1 MYHRVD
7 TRHPT
12 EVEIEVAQLC
22 HAMFPAGDRA
32 LVSRVFGWA
41 TTCFT
46 GNYEGLQ
53 ALDTKYHDY
62 EHTLQVTL
70 CLARLLQARHQAGAQ
85 PALSLPR
92 FEQVLIAALFHDS
105 GYLKTKYDTFGS
117 GAKFTVVHVERGAE
131 FAGMFLTE
139 QGFPAP
145 GIKAVQNMILC
156 TNFMAD
162 LARIPFADEE
172 ERMAGLAL
180 ATADLLGQMADPDY
194 VDKLPRL
201 FSEFREADYFKA
213 PGGAGTDTATFSSAN
228 DLMRKTPLFYEKVVK
243 VKINRDYRGLYRY
256 LNRPYPDGPNWYMEQ
271 IDANLKRIEE
281 TLAKKSE
288 SQ

>member
-7 TRHPT
+7 TRFPT
-12 EVEIEVAQLC
+12 EVEIEVARLY
-22 HAMFPAGDRA
+22 HEMFPAGDRA
-32 LVSRVFGWA
+32 MVSRVFDWA
-41 TTCFT
+41 TACFT

-70 CLARLLQARHQAGAQ
+70 CLARLLQARHQAGAR
-85 PALSLPR
+85 PVLSLAR
-92 FEQVLIAALFHDS
+92 FEQALIASLFHDS
-105 GYLKTKYDTFGS
+105 GYLKTKYDNFGS
-117 GAKFTVVHVERGAE
+117 GAKFTTIHVERGAA

-162 LARIPFADEE
+162 LGRIPFSDEE

-180 ATADLLGQMADPDY
+180 ATADLLGQMADPEY
-194 VDKLPRL
+194 VEKLPRL
-201 FSEFREADYFKA
+201 FSEFREADYFKPPA
-213 PGGAGTDTATFSSAN
+213 ESGGNGSTFSSAKE
-228 DLMRKTPLFYEKVVK
+228 LMRKTPLFYEQVVK

-256 LNRPYPDGPNWYMEQ
+256 LNRPYPDGPNWYMDQ
-271 IDANLKRIEE
+271 IEANLKRLEE
-281 TLAKKSE
+281 MLAKKA
-288 SQ
+288 Q